1 MMLSIMSGSCLLFM
15 AHLSEIAR
23 HSRNPGGGSQY
34 YTIIL
39 AVLGLL
45 VALWVCWGLL
55 AKLRGAGANG
65 AGVEQASLLELIAEK
80 LGLTPAEIEMLKT
93 IALENGIQPAEVL
106 LVDPVL
112 CANAV
117 ASHARE
123 QSSGQ
128 DLLIKLFGPER
139 GHYPPSTSEA

>member
-1 MMLSIMSGSCLLFM
+1 MMLSIMPDSCLLYM

-34 YTIIL
+34 YTIVL

-45 VALWVCWGLL
+45 VALWVCWGLI

-65 AGVEQASLLELIAEK
+65 AGVEQTSLLELIAEK
-80 LGLTPAEIEMLKT
+80 LGLTPAEIDMLKT

-128 DLLIKLFGPER
+128 ELLIKLFGPER
-139 GHYPPSTSEA
+139 SHYPPRTSEA